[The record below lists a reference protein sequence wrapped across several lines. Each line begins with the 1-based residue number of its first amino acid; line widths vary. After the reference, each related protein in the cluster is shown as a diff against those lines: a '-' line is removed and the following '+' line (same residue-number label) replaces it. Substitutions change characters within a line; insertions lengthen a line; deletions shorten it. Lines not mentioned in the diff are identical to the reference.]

1 MKNKKWIYSLA
12 VLLLL
17 SVLILAYIIMMR
29 AQERFFKCN
38 TEIHFENSKNN
49 SQIEANVSLLLTSNS
64 MAILDVNGVITKD
77 GVDFNVNR
85 KVYFNH
91 SRESRGDYY
100 YFKRVK
106 EEDYAIANGVSNEL
120 FNDIMFGNKK
130 DFYMSITSVGH
141 GGYELSEM
149 IFPVVVCYSKRN

>member
-1 MKNKKWIYSLA
+1 MKNKKWLYSLGA
-12 VLLLL
+12 AILLAL
-17 SVLILAYIIMMR
+17 LILAYFTVMR
-29 AQERFFKCN
+29 AQDRFFKCD
-38 TEIHFENSKNN
+38 TEIHFENSKSN
-49 SQIEANVSLLLTSNS
+49 SLIDANTSLLLTSNS

-85 KVYFNH
+85 KVYFIYN
-91 SRESRGDYY
+91 RESHGDYY

-106 EEDYAIANGVSNEL
+106 EEDYATTNSASSEL

-130 DFYMSITSVGH
+130 DFYMSITSLGN

-149 IFPVVVCYSKRN
+149 IFPVVVCYSKRI

>member
-12 VLLLL
+12 IVLLLL
-17 SVLILAYIIMMR
+17 VLGLAYLIIFKT
-29 AQERFFKCN
+29 QDRFFKCN
-38 TEIHFENSKNN
+38 TEIHFESSKNH
-49 SQIEANVSLLLTSNS
+49 SMIEANTSLLLTSNS

-85 KVYFNH
+85 KIYFIY
-91 SRESRGDYY
+91 SRESRGEFY

-106 EEDYAIANGVSNEL
+106 EEDYANANSAPSEL
-120 FNDIMFGNKK
+120 FNHIMFGNKK
-130 DFYMSITSVGH
+130 DFYMSITPIGN

-149 IFPVVVCYSKRN
+149 IFPVVVCYTKRI